1 MGKRWAFLDDVR
13 SYFGG
18 REDTVAPVPAQRL
31 RLSGKRLRIPIQG
44 NPVFEVDMGKQRLQI
59 YPDLAADPRLR
70 AFPPDFLLF
79 DPERYLSGISP
90 ALRLKAGNNLAI
102 DRNAEDQ
109 QHLFTHPREAFRR
122 HLSVRHEGNALIFK
136 DPISELGT
144 YVSLLG
150 DVRNH
155 PEPLRR
161 RERALERV
169 IEIFGGPLERLSQD
183 EGLETLRAVNRALRE
198 DPYRRKDAEGN
209 PGGVVE
215 LPPEP
220 TPIIVGDLH
229 ARLDNLLKILSE
241 NAFLEAL
248 ERGEAILIFLGDA
261 VHEEA
266 GDQLGDMD
274 NSLLMMDLIFKLK
287 ISHPNRVVFLIGNH
301 DSFSPDVMKGGVPQ
315 GLLWERRVTEL
326 RGTEYAMELALF
338 YQQSP
343 LVILSRDFI
352 ACHAGPTR
360 IKVSKDMLVN
370 VRQFPGL
377 VHELTWTRLKTPGFP
392 AGYTRGDVRRFR
404 KSVGVEKDTPF
415 IVGHYPVSCDR
426 TVWPHVGEV
435 DNHHIVYSAKPDEV
449 GLFTRIDGE
458 MVPLVYP
465 SEPLLGWV
473 NERARTPKASRPA
486 PPR

>member
-1 MGKRWAFLDDVR
+1 MGKRRAFLDSVR

-18 REDTVAPVPAQRL
+18 GEDTVAPESAQRL
-31 RLSGKRLRIPIQG
+31 RLSGKGLRIPIRG
-44 NPVFEVDMGKQRLQI
+44 KPVYLVEMGKQHLQVH
-59 YPDLAADPRLR
+59 PDLAVDPRLR
-70 AFPPDFLLF
+70 ASPPDFLLF
-79 DPERYLSGISP
+79 DPQRYLSGISP
-90 ALRLKAGNNLAI
+90 VLRLKAGETLAI

-122 HLSVRHEGNALIFK
+122 HLSLRHEGNALVFR

-150 DVRNH
+150 DAQDH

-161 RERALERV
+161 REQALDRIV
-169 IEIFGGPLERLSQD
+169 EIFGGPLQPLGRGEA
-183 EGLETLRAVNRALRE
+183 LESLRTVNRMLRE

-209 PGGVVE
+209 PGGVVA
-215 LPPEP
+215 LPPGP

-241 NAFLEAL
+241 NAFLQAL
-248 ERGEAILIFLGDA
+248 ERGEAVLVLLGDA

-266 GDQLGDMD
+266 GDRLGNMED
-274 NSLLMMDLIFKLK
+274 SLLMMDLIFKLK
-287 ISHPNRVVFLIGNH
+287 IHYRERVVFLIGNH
-301 DSFSPDVMKGGVPQ
+301 DSFSSDVMKAGVPQ
-315 GLLWERRVTEL
+315 GLLWERRVTEA
-326 RGTEYAMELALF
+326 RGKEYALELALF

-343 LVILSRDFI
+343 LVILSQDFI

-360 IKVSKDMLVN
+360 SKVTLDMLVN

-404 KSVGVEKDTPF
+404 KSLGVEKDTPF
-415 IVGHYPVSCDR
+415 IVGHYPVTCDR
-426 TVWPHVGEV
+426 TIWPHVGEV
-435 DNHHIVYSAKPDEV
+435 ENHHIVYSAKPDEV

-465 SEPLLGWV
+465 AEPLLGWV
-473 NERARTPKASRPA
+473 NERARAG
-486 PPR
+486 